1 MSNDYSRDGA
11 EPNPED
17 SHMKTTAE
25 RHGELARSGLIRRVE
40 CNRGQK
46 PFPLGVKRPGALKR
60 FLEARD

>member
-1 MSNDYSRDGA
+1 
-11 EPNPED
+11 
-17 SHMKTTAE
+17 MKTTAE
-25 RHGELARSGLIRRVE
+25 RHAELERSGLIHRVE